1 MSLVSMIMHSSIE
14 YLLAGS
20 KVNSRSSGARR
31 SAAGTMEKCLR
42 GRDCSAFDYRLQF
55 HRHLNIG
62 EKNVS
67 LQARSSSEIV
77 HIGLACPS
85 FGGDIDI
92 SMPQFGVNAGILRT
106 IFRIPSSFQFDRPV
120 RLKRRHCIPLKL
132 STWHQRHDSV
142 GIMTPSLDKFP
153 SDDKDDRR
161 RLRLWKLQS
170 VEQRRLLL

>member
-20 KVNSRSSGARR
+20 NVNSRSYGARHP
-31 SAAGTMEKCLR
+31 AAATMQQCPSR
-42 GRDCSAFDYRLQF
+42 RDCSAFDYRLQF

-85 FGGDIDI
+85 FGGDIDFSAI
-92 SMPQFGVNAGILRT
+92 SSPAV
-106 IFRIPSSFQFDRPV
+106 
-120 RLKRRHCIPLKL
+120 
-132 STWHQRHDSV
+132 
-142 GIMTPSLDKFP
+142 
-153 SDDKDDRR
+153 
-161 RLRLWKLQS
+161 
-170 VEQRRLLL
+170 